1 MSYID
6 DKTLL
11 SVNNDK
17 DNIIF
22 ILFKNIDNVI
32 SSLTIDIL

>member
-11 SVNNDK
+11 LVNNDK

>member
-22 ILFKNIDNVI
+22 VFILFK
-32 SSLTIDIL
+32 DI

>member
-11 SVNNDK
+11 LVNNNEN
-17 DNIIF
+17 NIIF
-22 ILFKNIDNVI
+22 ILFKNIYTV
-32 SSLTIDIL
+32 LTHIEII

>member
-22 ILFKNIDNVI
+22 ILFKNIYTV
-32 SSLTIDIL
+32 LTHIEII

>member
-32 SSLTIDIL
+32 LSLTIDIL